1 MRQYLECL
9 EIETDVAEQ
18 AEFIR
23 IDITDMTE
31 SEIGEVKKAMND
43 IMKGVPYTMRRHFCG
58 HDEGKSCSLVVEI

>member
-1 MRQYLECL
+1 MRTYLECL
-9 EIETDVAEQ
+9 EIVTDVVEK

-43 IMKGVPYTMRRHFCG
+43 IMKGVPYIMRRHFCG
-58 HDEGKSCSLVVEI
+58 HDEKKSCSLVGEN